1 MRIDGRR
8 NVCFETGILA
18 IFLAASAVTAAP
30 RIEVDQEEWSFREV
44 ISGTAVQHVFEVSNT
59 GDAPL
64 QLGQIRALCAP
75 CTGSIVSVN
84 PIAPGATGKLLLTYR
99 AEEKL
104 GDVTAGVVVHTNDP
118 EQPFK
123 KLVLKGKVLPRGDA
137 PRITS
142 IPQRVETGV
151 LIAGAPAEYSVRV
164 SNEGKK
170 PLFIE
175 DVTGSDRCT
184 SDWIPKQEKKHLL
197 PGQNMEL
204 TVFVDTKRIRG
215 ALTEYVV
222 IQSTDS
228 AQPLLTVPVTG
239 YVVDSSSDIGAV
251 PDALLMRMKDG
262 RLEVTGDLAVGAK
275 MLVSPTPP
283 KPTTQWLA
291 EEPKPDAGEKLSA
304 LVEPGKEG
312 WTYILIAIPAP
323 KEAATSRPSDGLGA
337 PKP

>member
-1 MRIDGRR
+1 MRIDGWL
-8 NVCFETGILA
+8 NVRVGTSILA
-18 IFLAASAVTAAP
+18 AFLAASTVAAAP

-44 ISGTAVQHVFEVSNT
+44 ISGTAVQHVFEVRNT
-59 GDAPL
+59 GDTPL
-64 QLGQIRALCAP
+64 QMGPIRALCAP
-75 CTGSIVSVN
+75 CTGSVVSAN
-84 PIAPGATGKLLLTYR
+84 PLAPGATGKLLLTYR

-104 GDVTAGVVVHTNDP
+104 GDISAGVVVHTNDP

-142 IPQRVETGV
+142 TPQRVETGV

-175 DVTGSDRCT
+175 DVTGSDHCT
-184 SDWIPKQEKKHLL
+184 SDWIPKQERRQLL

-204 TVFVDTKRIRG
+204 TVLVDTKRIRG

-222 IQSTDS
+222 IQNTDS
-228 AQPLLTVPVTG
+228 AQPLLTVPITG
-239 YVVDSSSDIGAV
+239 YVVDSNSDIGVV

-275 MLVSPTPP
+275 MLVSPMPP
-283 KPTTQWLA
+283 KPTAQWLA
-291 EEPKPDAGEKLSA
+291 EKPAPDVARELSA
-304 LVEPGKEG
+304 SIGEDG
-312 WTYILIAIPAP
+312 WTYILIAVPAQEKHP
-323 KEAATSRPSDGLGA
+323 GA
-337 PKP
+337 R